1 MIPAIAQAADT
12 RPFGPTEEA
21 GIISLIL
28 DFPELYPSYERFLT
42 PEVFG
47 STEARYV
54 AALLKQD
61 WDKHS
66 IVPSRGL
73 LRDRAARILTVDDPY
88 DRVLSL
94 IERPSDPRETPLL
107 RASLKDWIS
116 RQIYGLLYS
125 DEALAAHQRGDYEF
139 LQQIFESASR
149 LDQVGERGFW
159 FYDQLEEL
167 FVEENIEHIST
178 GFRSLDQYINGAGPS
193 TGEVLVWLAP
203 TNVGKTLMLC
213 CNAITASRA
222 GHNVVFVTFELSTFK
237 TALRLLANMAG
248 MELDKLYKPNMKSQS
263 EETRKEYRQRQAK
276 VLEKIRGQRSGYGD
290 IVFYDLPPDEH
301 SVNSVYGILDSLKR
315 TRGWQPK
322 VVILDYLELILSRR
336 ASANKDDYTR
346 QKAVATE
353 IRGLARNNMVWVD
366 TATQTNR
373 SGLEGTMNKG
383 KGKGKGKV
391 DAPPPITLEK
401 QAESFGKSMPV
412 DYVIS
417 MNQSQSDYNANP
429 ARLALFIAKNR
440 NGPRFKTVN
449 VTVNYSRMQILEPA

>member
-1 MIPAIAQAADT
+1 MIPAIAQAAEI

-42 PEVFG
+42 PDVFG

-66 IVPSRGL
+66 VVPSRGL

-94 IERPSDPRETPLL
+94 IERPSDPREAPLL

-116 RQIYGLLYS
+116 RQIYSLLYS
-125 DEALAAHQRGDYEF
+125 DEALAAHQRADYEF
-139 LQQIFESASR
+139 LKQIFESASR

-167 FVEENIEHIST
+167 FVEKNIECIST
-178 GFRSLDQYINGAGPS
+178 GFKGLDRYLTGAGPS

-213 CNAITASRA
+213 CNAVSASRA
-222 GHNVVFVTFELSTFK
+222 GHNVLFITFELSTFK
-237 TALRLLANMAG
+237 TSLRLLANMSN
-248 MELDKLYKPNMKSQS
+248 MPLDNIYKPNLSLES
-263 EETRKEYRQRQAK
+263 EETRQLYRQRQSK
-276 VLEKIRGQRSGYGD
+276 VLEKIRGTRAGRGD

-301 SVNSVYGILDSLKR
+301 SVNSVYGILDSLQR
-315 TRGWQPK
+315 TRGWKPK
-322 VVILDYLELILSRR
+322 IVILDYLELMLSRR

-353 IRGLARNNMVWVD
+353 VRGLARNNMVLVD

-373 SGLEGTMNKG
+373 SGLEGTMGKAKG
-383 KGKGKGKV
+383 KGKPE
-391 DAPPPITLEK
+391 APPPITLEK

-412 DYVIS
+412 DYVVS
-417 MNQSQSDYNANP
+417 MNQSEADYNANP

-440 NGPRFKTVN
+440 NGPRFKRIN
-449 VTVNYSRMQILEPA
+449 VTVNYDRMQILEPV